1 MLHSMCWSLSLVIV
15 KKMRHGLS
23 KKRSMKV
30 HGSMKK
36 RGKKEKETPEG
47 LEKKRERRRDS
58 HALKRIQRERGTTEK
73 EFPFHPP
80 QSIHVHILI

>member
-1 MLHSMCWSLSLVIV
+1 M
-15 KKMRHGLS
+15 GYQ

-58 HALKRIQRERGTTEK
+58 HALKRIQRERERETTEK

>member
-1 MLHSMCWSLSLVIV
+1 M
-15 KKMRHGLS
+15 GYQ

-36 RGKKEKETPEG
+36 KKETPEG
-47 LEKKRERRRDS
+47 LEKRERRRNS
-58 HALKRIQRERGTTEK
+58 HALKRIQRERETTEK

>member
-1 MLHSMCWSLSLVIV
+1 MCWSLSLVIV

-23 KKRSMKV
+23 KKKIHEGPWV
-30 HGSMKK
+30 HEKK
-36 RGKKEKETPEG
+36 EREKKEKETPEG
-47 LEKKRERRRDS
+47 LEKKDREEEIAMLS
-58 HALKRIQRERGTTEK
+58 KGFKERETTEK